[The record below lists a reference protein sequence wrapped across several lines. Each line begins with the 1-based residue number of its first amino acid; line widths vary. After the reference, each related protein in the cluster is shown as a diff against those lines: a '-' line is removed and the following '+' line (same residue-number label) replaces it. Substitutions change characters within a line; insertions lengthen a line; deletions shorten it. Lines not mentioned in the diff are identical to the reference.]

1 MRIVLL
7 SLILVFCF
15 QNSFSQIIEVKELK
29 PKVQQEFKEVNQL
42 AAKGN
47 LAGALLLLDKILK
60 KHPNLIEG
68 IFMKAALFFDMDSFS
83 MAKLWYQ
90 KGLSLQPSPDPA
102 IFYQLAMT
110 HYRMNDFS
118 EALNSLEKF
127 LTLAP
132 QNHKWLPRARQ
143 NLDQLQF
150 IVTTMN
156 NPSDFEPKPLP
167 GFVNSPDYEYLPSLT
182 ADEKYLVYTKRSQ
195 GQEDLFYSIK
205 DSSGIWSAGQ
215 PLEINTPDNEGAQTI
230 SADGKLIVF
239 TACNRK
245 DGSGGCDLYF
255 TERINQKWSAPKNM
269 GKPINTS
276 SWESQPSLSANGTA
290 LYFASNRPGG
300 QGGSDIWVTY
310 RQKDQSWS
318 NPIPLDT
325 TINTSSDDQSPFIH
339 ADNKT
344 LYFMSKGHRGMGEF
358 DLFMA
363 KKNIDGTWSTPINL
377 GYPINTPAN
386 EGALVISL
394 DAKTAFFDSDKDG
407 NSNIFTFTL
416 PEKIRPT
423 PVTYVKCLVK
433 DATTQKPLS
442 AEVLLTDLFN
452 STNQYSIPTHT
463 DGTFLVC
470 LPLGSDYSLQI
481 EKQGYLFHSENFS
494 LTNLNEERNIFELEV
509 KLYPFEMA
517 STPEI
522 ILKNIFFNTGSAELK
537 PESFQEIN
545 KLLQLLSENQQLRI
559 QINGH
564 TDDVGS
570 EQDNLILS
578 EKRAFAVYDYL
589 LQNGIDPQRLQYKGF
604 GETKP
609 ISENRAENRRTTFE
623 ILPR

>member
-1 MRIVLL
+1 LRIALL
-7 SLILVFCF
+7 FSILIFCF
-15 QNSFSQIIEVKELK
+15 QNSFSQIIELKELK
-29 PKVQQEFKEVNQL
+29 PKVQQEYKEVNQL

-47 LAGALLLLDKILK
+47 LGGAMLLLDKILK

-68 IFMKAALFFDMDSFS
+68 IFLKAALYFDMDSFS
-83 MAKLWYQ
+83 QAKVWYQ

-102 IFYQLAMT
+102 IFYQMAMT
-110 HYRMNDFS
+110 CYRMNEFS
-118 EALNSLEKF
+118 DALNNLEKF
-127 LTLAP
+127 LALAP
-132 QNHKWLPRARQ
+132 PNHKWIPRARQ
-143 NLDQLQF
+143 NLDQIQF

-156 NPSDFEPKPLP
+156 NPTEFEPKPLP
-167 GFVNSPDYEYLPSLT
+167 GYVNSPDYEYLPSLT
-182 ADEKYLVYTKRSQ
+182 ANEKYLVYTKRSL

-205 DSSGIWSAGQ
+205 DSTGLWSAGQ

-255 TERINQKWSAPKNM
+255 TERIRQRWSTPKNM
-269 GKPINTS
+269 GKTINTS

-300 QGGSDIWVTY
+300 SGGSDIWVTF

-318 NPIPLDT
+318 TPVPLDT
-325 TINTSSDDQSPFIH
+325 TINTASDDQSPFIH

-363 KKNIDGTWSTPINL
+363 KKNNAGKWSTPINL

-423 PVTYVKCLVK
+423 PVTYVQCLVK
-433 DATTQKPLS
+433 DAITQKPLS

-452 STNQYSIPTHT
+452 SAITYTIPTHT
-463 DGTFLVC
+463 DGTFLIC
-470 LPLGSDYSLQI
+470 LPLGSDYSIQI

-494 LTNLNEERNIFELEV
+494 LTNKNEERNIFELEV
-509 KLYPFEMA
+509 ILYPFEMA

-537 PESFQEIN
+537 TESFQEIN

>member
-1 MRIVLL
+1 LRIALL
-7 SLILVFCF
+7 FSILIFCF
-15 QNSFSQIIEVKELK
+15 QNSFSQIIELKELK
-29 PKVQQEFKEVNQL
+29 PKVQQEYKEVNQL

-47 LAGALLLLDKILK
+47 LGGAMLLLDKILK

-68 IFMKAALFFDMDSFS
+68 IFLKAALYFDMDSFS
-83 MAKLWYQ
+83 QAKVWYQ

-102 IFYQLAMT
+102 IFYQMAMT
-110 HYRMNDFS
+110 CYRMNEFS
-118 EALNSLEKF
+118 DALNNLEKF
-127 LTLAP
+127 LALAP
-132 QNHKWLPRARQ
+132 PNHKWIPRARQ
-143 NLDQLQF
+143 NLDQIQF

-156 NPSDFEPKPLP
+156 NPTEFEPKPLP
-167 GFVNSPDYEYLPSLT
+167 GYVNSPDYEYLPSLT
-182 ADEKYLVYTKRSQ
+182 ANEKYLVYTKRSL

-205 DSSGIWSAGQ
+205 DSTGLWSAGQ

-255 TERINQKWSAPKNM
+255 TERIRQRWSTPKNM
-269 GKPINTS
+269 GKTINTS

-300 QGGSDIWVTY
+300 SGGSDIWVTF

-318 NPIPLDT
+318 TPVPLDT
-325 TINTSSDDQSPFIH
+325 TINTASDDQSPFIH

-363 KKNIDGTWSTPINL
+363 KKNNAGKWSTPINL

-423 PVTYVKCLVK
+423 PVTYVQCLVK
-433 DATTQKPLS
+433 DAITQKPLS

-452 STNQYSIPTHT
+452 SAITYTIPTHT
-463 DGTFLVC
+463 DGTFLIC
-470 LPLGSDYSLQI
+470 LPLGSDYSIQI

-494 LTNLNEERNIFELEV
+494 LTNKNEERNIFELEV
-509 KLYPFEMA
+509 ILYPFEMA

-589 LQNGIDPQRLQYKGF
+589 IKNGMDPQRLQYKGF
-604 GETKP
+604 GETRP

>member
-7 SLILVFCF
+7 SLILIFCF

-47 LAGALLLLDKILK
+47 LAGAMLLLDKILK
-60 KHPNLIEG
+60 KHNLIEG
-68 IFMKAALFFDMDSFS
+68 IFLKAALFFDMDSFS

-245 DGSGGCDLYF
+245 DGSGGCDLF
-255 TERINQKWSAPKNM
+255 HRT
-269 GKPINTS
+269 
-276 SWESQPSLSANGTA
+276 
-290 LYFASNRPGG
+290 
-300 QGGSDIWVTY
+300 
-310 RQKDQSWS
+310 DQSKMVRS
-318 NPIPLDT
+318 
-325 TINTSSDDQSPFIH
+325 
-339 ADNKT
+339 
-344 LYFMSKGHRGMGEF
+344 
-358 DLFMA
+358 
-363 KKNIDGTWSTPINL
+363 
-377 GYPINTPAN
+377 
-386 EGALVISL
+386 
-394 DAKTAFFDSDKDG
+394 
-407 NSNIFTFTL
+407 
-416 PEKIRPT
+416 
-423 PVTYVKCLVK
+423 
-433 DATTQKPLS
+433 
-442 AEVLLTDLFN
+442 
-452 STNQYSIPTHT
+452 
-463 DGTFLVC
+463 
-470 LPLGSDYSLQI
+470 
-481 EKQGYLFHSENFS
+481 
-494 LTNLNEERNIFELEV
+494 
-509 KLYPFEMA
+509 
-517 STPEI
+517 
-522 ILKNIFFNTGSAELK
+522 
-537 PESFQEIN
+537 
-545 KLLQLLSENQQLRI
+545 
-559 QINGH
+559 
-564 TDDVGS
+564 
-570 EQDNLILS
+570 
-578 EKRAFAVYDYL
+578 
-589 LQNGIDPQRLQYKGF
+589 
-604 GETKP
+604 
-609 ISENRAENRRTTFE
+609 
-623 ILPR
+623 

>member
-1 MRIVLL
+1 MF
-7 SLILVFCF
+7 LIFCF
-15 QNSFSQIIEVKELK
+15 QNSFSQIIELKELK

-47 LAGALLLLDKILK
+47 LAGAMLLLDKILK
-60 KHPNLIEG
+60 KHPHLIEG
-68 IFMKAALFFDMDSFS
+68 IFLKAALYFDMDSFS
-83 MAKLWYQ
+83 QAKLWYQ
-90 KGLSLQPSPDPA
+90 KGLSLQSSPDPA

-118 EALNSLEKF
+118 DALNHLEKF
-127 LTLAP
+127 LALAP
-132 QNHKWLPRARQ
+132 PNHKWLPRARQ
-143 NLDQLQF
+143 NHDQLQF

-156 NPSDFEPKPLP
+156 NPTDFQPQPLP
-167 GFVNSPDYEYLPSLT
+167 GYVNSPDYEYLPSLT
-182 ADEKYLVYTKRSQ
+182 ADEKYLVYTKRTQ

-205 DSSGIWSAGQ
+205 DSSGLWSPGQ

-255 TERINQKWSAPKNM
+255 TERIRQKWSTPKNM

-290 LYFASNRPGG
+290 LYFASTRPGG
-300 QGGSDIWVTY
+300 SGGSDIWVTF

-318 NPIPLDT
+318 TPLPLDT

-363 KKNIDGTWSTPINL
+363 KKNNDGKWSTPINL

-423 PVTYVKCLVK
+423 PVTYVQCLVK
-433 DATTQKPLS
+433 DATTKKPLS

-452 STNQYSIPTHT
+452 PTITYTIPTHA

-494 LTNLNEERNIFELEV
+494 LTYTNEERNIFELEV
-509 KLYPFEMA
+509 NLYPFEMA

-570 EQDNLILS
+570 DQDNLILS

-589 LQNGIDPQRLQYKGF
+589 IKNGMDPQRLQYKGF

>member
-68 IFMKAALFFDMDSFS
+68 IFLKAALFFDMDSFS

>member
-7 SLILVFCF
+7 SLILIFCF

-47 LAGALLLLDKILK
+47 LAGAMLLLDKILK

-68 IFMKAALFFDMDSFS
+68 IFLKAALFFDMDSFS
-83 MAKLWYQ
+83 LAKLWYQ
-90 KGLSLQPSPDPA
+90 KGLSLQPTPDPA

-110 HYRMNDFS
+110 YYRMNDFS

-156 NPSDFEPKPLP
+156 NPSDFEPKPLS

-215 PLEINTPDNEGAQTI
+215 PLEINTQDNEGAQTI

-290 LYFASNRPGG
+290 LYFASNRRGG

-452 STNQYSIPTHT
+452 STNQYNIPTHT

-494 LTNLNEERNIFELEV
+494 LTNSNEERNIFELEV

-589 LQNGIDPQRLQYKGF
+589 IKNGIDPQRLQYKGF

>member
-1 MRIVLL
+1 
-7 SLILVFCF
+7 
-15 QNSFSQIIEVKELK
+15 
-29 PKVQQEFKEVNQL
+29 
-42 AAKGN
+42 
-47 LAGALLLLDKILK
+47 
-60 KHPNLIEG
+60 
-68 IFMKAALFFDMDSFS
+68 
-83 MAKLWYQ
+83 
-90 KGLSLQPSPDPA
+90 
-102 IFYQLAMT
+102 
-110 HYRMNDFS
+110 
-118 EALNSLEKF
+118 
-127 LTLAP
+127 
-132 QNHKWLPRARQ
+132 
-143 NLDQLQF
+143 
-150 IVTTMN
+150 
-156 NPSDFEPKPLP
+156 
-167 GFVNSPDYEYLPSLT
+167 
-182 ADEKYLVYTKRSQ
+182 
-195 GQEDLFYSIK
+195 
-205 DSSGIWSAGQ
+205 
-215 PLEINTPDNEGAQTI
+215 
-230 SADGKLIVF
+230 
-239 TACNRK
+239 
-245 DGSGGCDLYF
+245 
-255 TERINQKWSAPKNM
+255 M

-300 QGGSDIWVTY
+300 SGGSDIWVTF

-318 NPIPLDT
+318 TPVPLDT
-325 TINTSSDDQSPFIH
+325 TINTTSDDQSPFIH

-363 KKNIDGTWSTPINL
+363 KKNIDGTWSIPINL

-452 STNQYSIPTHT
+452 STNQYNIPTHT

-494 LTNLNEERNIFELEV
+494 LTNSNEERNIFELEV
-509 KLYPFEMA
+509 KLYPFEMV

-589 LQNGIDPQRLQYKGF
+589 IKNGMDPQRLQYKGF

>member
-1 MRIVLL
+1 M
-7 SLILVFCF
+7 ILVFCF